1 MGVMEKLRLDGK
13 IIIMTG
19 AGRGLG
25 RAMALDLATA
35 GADIV
40 AAARTQEQID
50 ETAEMIRATGRHC
63 IAVQVNITDSS
74 SMQALVDATLAEFGR
89 IDVLVNNA
97 GGVTRGWNKPLEE
110 ITDNQWQKGI
120 DTNLTGAVFGCRAV
134 IPQMLKQGGGKIINV
149 TSGLGVRASKYN
161 FMYSAAKA
169 GLINFTRCMAMNYA
183 DKNIQTN
190 LILPGIFPHEDP
202 DTMNFWQG
210 GKFIPVGRV
219 GKDEELGYLC
229 VFLASDVSNYMN
241 GEMISTEGGG
251 LAGGHVPTGF
261 APVVPLPQG
270 AAGGAK

>member
-13 IIIMTG
+13 IVIMTG

-25 RAMALDLATA
+25 RAMALDLARA

-40 AAARTQEQID
+40 AAARTQKQID
-50 ETAEMIRATGRHC
+50 ETAQMIRETGRRC
-63 IAVQVNITDSS
+63 LTVQVNITDSS
-74 SMQALVDATLAEFGR
+74 SMDAMVKATLAEFGR

-97 GGVTRGWNKPLEE
+97 GGATRGWNKPLEE
-110 ITDNQWQKGI
+110 ITDDQWHKGI
-120 DTNLTGAVFGCRAV
+120 DTNMTGAVFGCRAV
-134 IPQMLKQGGGKIINV
+134 IPQMLQQGGGKIINV

-161 FMYSAAKA
+161 FMYSSAKA

-183 DKNIQTN
+183 VKNIQTN

-202 DTMNFWQG
+202 DMMAFWQG

-229 VFLASDVSNYMN
+229 VFLASEASNYMN

-251 LAGGHVPTGF
+251 LAGGQVPTGF
-261 APVVPLPQG
+261 APVVPLPEG
-270 AAGGAK
+270 IARGVK